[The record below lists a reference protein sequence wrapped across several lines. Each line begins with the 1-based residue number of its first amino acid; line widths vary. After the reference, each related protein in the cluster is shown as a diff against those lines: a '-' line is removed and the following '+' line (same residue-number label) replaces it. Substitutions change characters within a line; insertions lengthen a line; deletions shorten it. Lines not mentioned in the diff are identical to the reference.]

1 MAFKSKAA
9 RYAYVKGLQAGSKG
23 KMPIRSKQKLKQN
36 STVVK
41 AKPKKDKPVYDY
53 STYFD
58 YNDKGNIRGGYT
70 ADGFFEPD

>member
-1 MAFKSKAA
+1 MAFKTKSE
-9 RYAYVKGLQAGSKG
+9 RYAYVRGLSAGNKG
-23 KMPIRSKQKLKQN
+23 KRPFRSKKKQVR
-36 STVVK
+36 SVTVTK

-58 YNDKGNIRGGYT
+58 FDNKGNIKGGYT